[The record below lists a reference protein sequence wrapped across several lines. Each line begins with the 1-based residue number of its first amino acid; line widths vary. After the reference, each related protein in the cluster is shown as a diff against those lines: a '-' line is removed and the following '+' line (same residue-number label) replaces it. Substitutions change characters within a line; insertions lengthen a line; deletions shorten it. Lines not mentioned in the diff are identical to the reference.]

1 MTASFCL
8 NIEIVIGV
16 KQEGYWE
23 DWMNAKTMRG
33 LSRHS
38 TEKGRTLKTPQSSQ
52 LIVQYALA
60 WFA

>member
-1 MTASFCL
+1 M

-23 DWMNAKTMRG
+23 DWMNVKDITWAISLLYRMG
-33 LSRHS
+33 QNIVNIL
-38 TEKGRTLKTPQSSQ
+38 E

-60 WFA
+60 WFAADR